1 MGNLLTAEQ
10 AAARLGICER
20 TLRKLRQRGEIAYIA
35 LTDRKFAYTEADCDE
50 FLSARRRKDEP
61 CPSPSHL
68 RGRRISSMT
77 SRSKASGFMDLP
89 GVRPSATRKRSS
101 TTSAAKSC

>member
-1 MGNLLTAEQ
+1 MADLLTAEQ
-10 AAARLGICER
+10 AAARLGMCER

-35 LTDRKFAYTEADCDE
+35 LTDRKFAYTEADCED

-77 SRSKASGFMDLP
+77 SRSKVRDFMDLP
-89 GVRPSATRKRSS
+89 GVRPSGTRKRTS
-101 TTSAAKSC
+101 TTSGAKSC